1 MKRTLAAI
9 VILFCLAAPAFG
21 AAPVRLVSLA
31 PNIREIL
38 YDLGL
43 EDRVV
48 AVTDYCDYPPAV
60 KAKPRVGVFTGA
72 PVFRSVQH
80 PTLPSQ
86 IPI

>member
-1 MKRTLAAI
+1 MKRILSAI
-9 VILFCLAAPAFG
+9 VFLLCLAAPALG
-21 AAPVRLVSLA
+21 AAPARIVSLA
-31 PNIREIL
+31 PNITEIL

-48 AVTDYCDYPPAV
+48 AVTDFCDYPPAA